1 MLKKRMNKIIYN
13 VDLIKKIA
21 VIEKL
26 IRLRVKDCIEQE
38 NQLVIITPPFQLSK
52 FIGKKGVNTKK
63 IESVLKTKV
72 KFVEFSENV
81 ATFIKNI
88 IYPLK
93 ISDQKEE
100 DGIITLVPVD
110 RKTRGYIIGR
120 NGKNLREIENLVKRY
135 FPIKEIKIE
144 NIQ

>member
-1 MLKKRMNKIIYN
+1 MSKIIYN

-52 FIGKKGVNTKK
+52 FIGKKGANTKK
-63 IESVLKTKV
+63 IETTLNVKV
-72 KFVEFSENV
+72 KFVEFNENV

-93 ISDQKEE
+93 IADQKEE
-100 DGIITLVPVD
+100 DGIITLTPVD

-120 NGKNLREIENLVKRY
+120 NGKNLRDIENLVKRY
-135 FPIKEIKIE
+135 FPVKEIKIE